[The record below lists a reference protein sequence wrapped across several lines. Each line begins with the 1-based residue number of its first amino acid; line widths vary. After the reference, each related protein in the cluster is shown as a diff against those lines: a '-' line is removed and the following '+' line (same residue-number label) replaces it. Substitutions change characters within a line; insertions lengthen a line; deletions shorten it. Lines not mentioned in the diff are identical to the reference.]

1 VIKLN
6 DRYNGIVT
14 REDAHQYECRLTDA
28 QEAVLVQWVKA
39 QGRCGVPLSA
49 STIADHASLLAGQQV
64 GSSWHGCFMD
74 LHPDLKTRWTQGL
87 EKCRATNVNHST
99 INNFYDIY
107 EELITKYNVPQENI
121 YNMDEKGVQLG
132 LGKRV
137 AAIVDRD
144 QKAVYSVEDG
154 DRELITIIET
164 VCADG
169 TALKPTV
176 IFQGKRTNLAWGS
189 DNPCG
194 ARYVLPDLIYLRV

>member
-1 VIKLN
+1 
-6 DRYNGIVT
+6 
-14 REDAHQYECRLTDA
+14 
-28 QEAVLVQWVKA
+28 
-39 QGRCGVPLSA
+39 
-49 STIADHASLLAGQQV
+49 
-64 GSSWHGCFMD
+64 
-74 LHPDLKTRWTQGL
+74 
-87 EKCRATNVNHST
+87 
-99 INNFYDIY
+99 
-107 EELITKYNVPQENI
+107 
-121 YNMDEKGVQLG
+121 MDEKGVQLG

-137 AAIVDRD
+137 AAIVDWD

-194 ARYVLPDLIYLRV
+194 ARYVLPDLIYL